1 MNELNGR
8 RCPIGARDFNGQ
20 VRHCIDFSWFQEP
33 YNVPSELERFNQFIH
48 NTKKK
53 RISFLTS
60 NNSGCIEMNPKIIF
74 SVDKTNIDE
83 FNRIVINANSHLDWT
98 TALKNPRQVSY
109 DFVDLDSD
117 EANLYAFYIRWQ
129 AMINNTGKKI
139 TDAGNNFADGIPIIG
154 YIAIGLGLKYLWDNT
169 NKPRGKK

>member
-8 RCPIGARDFNGQ
+8 RCPIGAANFDGA
-20 VRHCIDFSWFQEP
+20 VRHCIDFSWFQKP

-48 NTKKK
+48 NTQKK
-53 RISFLTS
+53 RISFVTA
-60 NNSGCIEMNPKIIF
+60 NNSGCREINFSNVF

-83 FNRIVINANSHLDWT
+83 FNRIAIEANQHLDWT

-109 DFVDLDSD
+109 DFADRDSED
-117 EANLYAFYIRWQ
+117 ANIYTLWSRIQ
-129 AMINNTGKKI
+129 ESLNKTGKNI
-139 TDAGNNFADGIPIIG
+139 TEGIPLVG
-154 YIAIGLGLKYLWDNT
+154 YIAIGLGIKYLWDNT